1 MMCEQNAE
9 EYLGGAG
16 GSANAGGAL
25 MAPAGVAM
33 ASAGGDG
40 GGDGGGGDPF
50 DDAMFNVIHDCS
62 LGGPGC

>member
-1 MMCEQNAE
+1 
-9 EYLGGAG
+9 
-16 GSANAGGAL
+16 

-33 ASAGGDG
+33 ASAGGGHDG
-40 GGDGGGGDPF
+40 DDSGGDPF